1 LELSNEY
8 KNINRGYKTLDVWK
22 LSVELSIEVRTRIKE
37 IPNLSLKLKGQ
48 IEDSAVSVSS
58 NIAEGYSRRHL
69 KEYIQHLNYS
79 LASLSENYTQ
89 ILIITKSGDID
100 EVWFEEYNKKHYEIE
115 NKLLALV
122 KSLIKKLKEKG
133 NWNTDY
139 KISEIIES
147 YDSQ

>member
-1 LELSNEY
+1 MELSNEY

-22 LSVELSIEVRTRIKE
+22 LSVDLSIKVRMRIKE

-48 IEDSAVSVSS
+48 IEDSVVSVSS

-100 EVWFEEYNKKHYEIE
+100 EVWFEEYDKEHYAIE

-139 KISEIIES
+139 KIS
-147 YDSQ
+147 